1 MTSQPETLVNQEML
15 DKKDQWSEPNVSP
28 PVSVSDI
35 RKWGIAV
42 YWPDTPP
49 RLFWDEEYAQSTRY
63 GGIIAPHD
71 FNPFAWPVVREVPA
85 ARATA
90 AGGGVGT
97 RGMNGGQTDF
107 YEKSMRPGD
116 VVSTSSALVD
126 WYERNGKLGLTLFSV
141 TEIRWTNQNDE
152 IIKKRHSISIRY

>member
-49 RLFWDEEYAQSTRY
+49 RLFWDEAQQLL
-63 GGIIAPHD
+63 
-71 FNPFAWPVVREVPA
+71 VE
-85 ARATA
+85 
-90 AGGGVGT
+90 
-97 RGMNGGQTDF
+97 
-107 YEKSMRPGD
+107 
-116 VVSTSSALVD
+116 ALVH
-126 WYERNGKLGLTLFSV
+126 V
-141 TEIRWTNQNDE
+141 A
-152 IIKKRHSISIRY
+152 

>member
-49 RLFWDEEYAQSTRY
+49 RLFWDEEYAKSTRY
-63 GGIIAPHD
+63 GGIVAPHD
-71 FNPFAWPVVREVPA
+71 FNPFAWPVEREVPA

-107 YEKSMRPGD
+107 YEKAMRPGD

-141 TEIRWTNQNDE
+141 TEVRWTNQNDE